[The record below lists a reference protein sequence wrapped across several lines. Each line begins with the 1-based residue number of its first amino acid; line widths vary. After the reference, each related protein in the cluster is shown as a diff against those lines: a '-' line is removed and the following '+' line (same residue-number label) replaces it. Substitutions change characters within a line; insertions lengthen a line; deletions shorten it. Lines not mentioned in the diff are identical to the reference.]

1 MVVVASRRST
11 PPQAP
16 YQNQEPA
23 FLSVGTRAVA
33 EGSHASTLTAQGAL
47 LKRSTIPAA
56 RKLRRGSTLLI
67 NRGECSSMETV
78 HVSAA
83 FATAHSRQTRKAN
96 DGVLRLVPRSVPL
109 LLDLRLDLLLD
120 LLNLHLALLHVRLAL
135 RVLLD
140 PLLESCT
147 RRPLPRK

>member
-1 MVVVASRRST
+1 MVTSRRGA

-16 YQNQEPA
+16 EQHLEAA
-23 FLSVGTRAVA
+23 FVCVGTRTVA
-33 EGSHASTLTAQGAL
+33 EGSRASTLTAQGAL

>member
-56 RKLRRGSTLLI
+56 RKLRRGSTLLVASS
-67 NRGECSSMETV
+67 ECSSMEAV
-78 HVSAA
+78 RASAV
-83 FATAHSRQTRKAN
+83 TASQHSRHTESN
-96 DGVLRLVPRSVPL
+96 DGVLRLVPWSVPL
-109 LLDLRLDLLLD
+109 ILDLLLD
-120 LLNLHLALLHVRLAL
+120 LPLAPLDLRLALLHARLAL

>member
-1 MVVVASRRST
+1 MVVASCRVA
-11 PPQAP
+11 PPQAR
-16 YQNQEPA
+16 YQHLEAA
-23 FLSVGTRAVA
+23 FVCVGTRVAA
-33 EGSHASTLTAQGAL
+33 EGSRASTPSAQGVQLAH
-47 LKRSTIPAA
+47 SAIPTP

-96 DGVLRLVPRSVPL
+96 DGVLRLVPWSVPL

>member
-1 MVVVASRRST
+1 MVVASCRVA
-11 PPQAP
+11 PPQAR
-16 YQNQEPA
+16 YQHLEAA
-23 FLSVGTRAVA
+23 FVCVGTRVAA
-33 EGSHASTLTAQGAL
+33 EGSRASTPSAQGVQLAH
-47 LKRSTIPAA
+47 SAIPTP
-56 RKLRRGSTLLI
+56 RKLRRGSTLLVASS
-67 NRGECSSMETV
+67 ECSSMEAV
-78 HVSAA
+78 RASAV
-83 FATAHSRQTRKAN
+83 TASQHSRHTESN